1 MSKRDYYDV
10 LGVSKDASDDDIK
23 KAYRK
28 LAMKHHPDRETGNEA
43 KFKEIS
49 EAYDQLGDPNKRAQ
63 YDNRDSGFSSGPR
76 GFAHSTNGNVDLT
89 EEFMRTF
96 FSDGSPFADIFGQH
110 RAQPRNTVH
119 RVSISLEDA
128 YLGKTA
134 RISATATLNIPAGVR
149 TGTKLYSDSK
159 FYEIEVQQHYKFKR
173 ANDDLLVDIELNAIE
188 AMIGIDAVLV
198 HLDQTQL
205 QFSIPAGIQ
214 PGQIV
219 KLSGKGMKNP
229 EIDRYGDMMVR
240 INITIPKSLSD
251 TDKDLLKKLQHRD
264 SINI

>member
-10 LGVSKDASDDDIK
+10 LGVPKDASDDDIK

-28 LAMKHHPDRETGNEA
+28 LAMKYHPDRETGDES
-43 KFKEIS
+43 KFKEVS
-49 EAYDQLGDPNKRAQ
+49 EAYENIGDASKRQA
-63 YDNRDSGFSSGPR
+63 YDNRGSPSGFSHR
-76 GFAHSTNGNVDLT
+76 GFTHGTSGNADLN

-96 FSDGSPFADIFGQH
+96 FSEGSPFADIFGQH
-110 RAQPRNTVH
+110 RAQPRNAVH

-134 RISATATLNIPAGVR
+134 KLSSTATLTIPVGVR
-149 TGTKLYSDSK
+149 SGTKLYADSK

-173 ANDDLLVDIELNAIE
+173 ANDDLLVDIELSAIE

-240 INITIPKSLSD
+240 INITIPKGLSKAD
-251 TDKDLLKKLQHRD
+251 QDLLKQLQHRD